1 MRALRWAGA
10 LLLVLCGW
18 CAGEAHRRSVC
29 AHGDDLRR
37 TQALLQRIRQEI
49 AYRHVELNRLYR
61 QLCAEG
67 FCRLPGKPAESFQ
80 QLAPPG
86 TFSAEERACFTECMS
101 GLGRTEAQQEC
112 ERLDYY
118 IQRFADFRQAA
129 QKKEQEAAALD
140 RRVGLAA
147 GAMLALLFL

>member
-1 MRALRWAGA
+1 MRILHWMGT
-10 LLLVLCGW
+10 LLLVACGW
-18 CAGEAHRRSVC
+18 CAGEAHRRQVR
-29 AHGDDLRR
+29 AHSAALRR

-49 AYRHVELNRLYR
+49 AYRQVELNRLYR
-61 QLCAEG
+61 QLWAEELCG
-67 FCRLPGKPAESFQ
+67 PPNAQDGAFQ
-80 QLAPPG
+80 QMQPPG
-86 TFSAEERACFTECMS
+86 SFSAEEKACFAECMA

-118 IQRFADFRQAA
+118 IQRFGDFLQAA
-129 QKKEQEAAALD
+129 EQKERESAALD

>member
-1 MRALRWAGA
+1 MKLLHGLGA

-18 CAGEAHRRSVC
+18 CAGETHRKYISARS
-29 AHGDDLRR
+29 AALRQ

-49 AYRHVELNRLYR
+49 AYRRIDLNRLYR

-67 FCRLPGKPAESFQ
+67 LCGPPAEGGFQ
-80 QLAPPG
+80 RMPPPG
-86 TFSAEERACFTECMS
+86 SFSAEEKACFAECMA

-118 IQRFADFRQAA
+118 IQRFADFRREAE
-129 QKKEQEAAALD
+129 QKEREAAALD
-140 RRVGLAA
+140 RKIGLAA